1 METNNTNKPGVVST
15 IAGAMINSGAK
26 AAKIKLIITVI
37 VIVAISCF
45 IAMLTF
51 NPFGWKIGLNYDN
64 TLKIEDTANIVEKVK
79 AISEFTTSCYYEE
92 YIIKS
97 EKNENKEFQL
107 LLGKTLETDNHRE
120 IVLTVK
126 GSVRAG
132 FNLSKLGVDD
142 IVVHGDTIDVTL
154 PAPEVFDVISN
165 PSDYNIFVEEGKWS
179 HEEIVELQSNG
190 KAHTLN
196 NALHSGILA
205 KANTNGKEHI
215 TNLFK
220 VFGFNV
226 VNVAVEEIPVIE
238 QSKINH
244 QTIRD
249 TLTTP
254 SKDTLTKSVVCESVN

>member
-1 METNNTNKPGVVST
+1 M
-15 IAGAMINSGAK
+15 
-26 AAKIKLIITVI
+26 
-37 VIVAISCF
+37 
-45 IAMLTF
+45 
-51 NPFGWKIGLNYDN
+51 
-64 TLKIEDTANIVEKVK
+64 
-79 AISEFTTSCYYEE
+79 
-92 YIIKS
+92 
-97 EKNENKEFQL
+97 
-107 LLGKTLETDNHRE
+107 
-120 IVLTVK
+120 
-126 GSVRAG
+126 
-132 FNLSKLGVDD
+132 
-142 IVVHGDTIDVTL
+142 
-154 PAPEVFDVISN
+154 
-165 PSDYNIFVEEGKWS
+165 
-179 HEEIVELQSNG
+179 QSNG

-220 VFGFNV
+220 AFGFNV